1 MSRAYRARARPMLVA
16 ALAAVGTVGSVSAQ
30 SVYFEGYTRGCFGVA
45 CVPANTANLG
55 GVGGLDFTRQSN
67 FQATTVG
74 GFVGTAQMGLFTLGT
89 TPFTYTGS
97 SFTLLVTFLDP
108 TNGQQNYFTA
118 ALQGTVTSTSGG
130 VFINFNNTL
139 QQWADAN
146 GTYGVE
152 VNDLSINRGQSL
164 EVSGNLYAQTTTA
177 AEPASLLLLGSGL
190 LGLGALRRRRP
201 KHG

>member
-1 MSRAYRARARPMLVA
+1 
-16 ALAAVGTVGSVSAQ
+16 
-30 SVYFEGYTRGCFGVA
+30 
-45 CVPANTANLG
+45 
-55 GVGGLDFTRQSN
+55 
-67 FQATTVG
+67 
-74 GFVGTAQMGLFTLGT
+74 MGLFTLGT